1 MVLNTFQTEKA
12 VSHLFVKGLYVF
24 RVDQV
29 GALELENMD
38 EKMYIFYENKIKA
51 ALRPMVHV
59 IKSMLRNLKE
69 KNQRLA

>member
-38 EKMYIFYENKIKA
+38 VIRLYFTRMNGNDQIRKIA
-51 ALRPMVHV
+51 M
-59 IKSMLRNLKE
+59 IS
-69 KNQRLA
+69 